1 MVWLVDRNVKRSH
14 YEMARIQEIYLV
26 KDCVVRSV
34 LIKTHDGT
42 IKRPVVKLAPF
53 FNGRFSLQNR
63 AGIVG
68 ASNEM
73 QNNLANKNV
82 DLANIKRQ

>member
-1 MVWLVDRNVKRSH
+1 MT
-14 YEMARIQEIYLV
+14 RIQEICLA
-26 KDCVVRSV
+26 KDGVVRSV

-42 IKRPVVKLAPF
+42 FKRPVVKLAPF

-73 QNNLANKNV
+73 QNNLAKKNV
-82 DLANIKRQ
+82 NLANLERQ